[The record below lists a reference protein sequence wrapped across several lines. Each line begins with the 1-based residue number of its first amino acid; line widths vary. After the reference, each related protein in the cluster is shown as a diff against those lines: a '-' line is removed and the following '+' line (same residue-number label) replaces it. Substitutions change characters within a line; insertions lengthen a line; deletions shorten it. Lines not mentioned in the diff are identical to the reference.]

1 MLSSGAGRPKV
12 APWGA
17 GRATALVVTA
27 PGAGGAL
34 VLVITLLGTGGAAEV
49 PAIAASTRISRTG
62 NRSGY
67 WLGHKYSFQRDF
79 L

>member
-1 MLSSGAGRPKV
+1 MV

-27 PGAGGAL
+27 PGASGAL

-49 PAIAASTRISRTG
+49 PAIASSTRYLVQRIAVDIGWDRGALS
-62 NRSGY
+62 
-67 WLGHKYSFQRDF
+67 QRDF